1 MRIIYNGLEV
11 SCLQNLC
18 HIKESRMA
26 SATKLPVFTLAELA
40 NKYPSCL
47 TELGEDTTGCIHTTR
62 LKDRILKHIPA
73 LEEYEQECDVFLA
86 FKTDLANTLQKV
98 HKKDCDEEVMHFAKA
113 AIIACKDMLAKK
125 YTFDGYFGP
134 NCQVNSIPVSLLL
147 LISMIPYGLKIDMQ
161 VSSSSSQATLT
172 TSQLLQS
179 NSYHRCCDGDI
190 TRE

>member
-1 MRIIYNGLEV
+1 MKVRIIYNGLEV

-26 SATKLPVFTLAELA
+26 SATELPVFKLAELA

-47 TELGEDTTGCIHTTR
+47 TQLGEDTTGC
-62 LKDRILKHIPA
+62 ILKHIPA

-86 FKTDLANTLQKV
+86 FKTDLANTLQKA

-125 YTFDGYFGP
+125 ST
-134 NCQVNSIPVSLLL
+134 VL
-147 LISMIPYGLKIDMQ
+147 
-161 VSSSSSQATLT
+161 
-172 TSQLLQS
+172 
-179 NSYHRCCDGDI
+179 
-190 TRE
+190 